1 MQSQEDLYTP
11 YMANPIHIG
20 KVELRSRVL
29 IAPMSGVTDLPF
41 RKVLAKFQPGLVVSE
56 MVAGDRLASGEAESL
71 ARAAGSSDIHPLA
84 IQLVGHDPKWMG
96 IGAKLCEDAG
106 AHIIDINM
114 GCPARK
120 VVGGQSGSALMRDLD
135 HALAMI
141 EATIAA
147 TTRPVTLKMR
157 LGWDSDSLN
166 AAELAKRAEAAGIQ
180 MVVVHGRT
188 RCQFYEGQADW
199 AAVKAVKEAVSIPVI
214 VNGDIYDGTSALAAM
229 AASGADGVMLGRA
242 LTGRPWLV
250 SDIIKAVDGIA
261 FTPLSEAEKQV
272 VALDHY
278 QDILDFYGEAKGL
291 RVARKHVAAYL
302 EHSPFGV
309 SDTERRAALASKK
322 TAFVKEVLKASF
334 AKPKEVAA

>member
-1 MQSQEDLYTP
+1 
-11 YMANPIHIG
+11 MANPIHIG
-20 KVELRSRVL
+20 KVELSSSVL
-29 IAPMSGVTDLPF
+29 VAPMSGVTDLPF

-84 IQLVGHDPKWMG
+84 IQLVGHDPVWMG
-96 IGAKLCEDAG
+96 IGAKLCDEAG

-141 EATIAA
+141 EATVAA
-147 TTRPVTLKMR
+147 TSKPVTLKMR
-157 LGWDSDSLN
+157 LGWDDDSLN
-166 AAELAKRAEAAGIQ
+166 AAELAKRAQSAGIQ

-188 RCQFYEGQADW
+188 RCQFYEGKADW

-214 VNGDIYDGTSALAAM
+214 VNGDIFDGATALAAM
-229 AASGADGVMLGRA
+229 KASGADGVMLGRA
-242 LTGRPWLV
+242 LTGRPWLIQ
-250 SDIIKAVDGIA
+250 DIIEAVDGA
-261 FTPLSEAEKQV
+261 EAPTLLASEKQTI
-272 VALDHY
+272 ALNHY

-302 EHSPFGV
+302 EHSPKGV
-309 SDTERRAALASKK
+309 SDADRRAALASKK
-322 TAFVKEVLKASF
+322 TAFVKDIMRSAFSGSETNKTPHIKTST
-334 AKPKEVAA
+334 VAA